1 MGIDLRETHILGPT
15 TYQRLVGAER
25 CPALAAHG
33 IAEVGLS
40 RCDRAFRVLVDRPA
54 AAQGVFVLDHAGA
67 VLVDGAWRRVSEQ
80 ACYLCP
86 PGLRRG
92 YHAVEQDFHFG
103 WIAWLPGAVPGMPQ
117 VPTLTQRPCEALAES
132 IRQLWREVTG
142 AGEAVMLAHLVP
154 LVRQQVG
161 RLLGAHRRLDC
172 LWEEV
177 DADPAHP
184 WTVADL
190 ASRISV
196 SDEQL
201 RRLCRA
207 EHDQGPME
215 RVRGLRLDRAAA
227 LLRSTTMPVAAVGA
241 ATGYAD
247 PEAFA
252 TAFRRRFGCGPTA
265 WRAASG
271 SRG

>member
-1 MGIDLRETHILGPT
+1 MGLDLRETHILGPT
-15 TYQRLVGAER
+15 TYQRLVGASR

-40 RCDRAFRVLVDRPA
+40 RCDRAFRVVVDRPA
-54 AAQGVFVLDHAGA
+54 AALAVFVLDHAGA

-86 PGLRRG
+86 SGLRRG
-92 YHAVEQDFHFG
+92 YHAIEQDFHLG
-103 WIAWLPGAVPGMPQ
+103 WIAWNPGPVPGMPA
-117 VPTLTQRPCEALAES
+117 VPTLAQRPCEALAES
-132 IRQLWREVTG
+132 VRLLWREVTG
-142 AGEAVMLAHLVP
+142 SADAVLMAHLVP
-154 LVRQQVG
+154 LVRLHIG
-161 RLLGAHRRLDC
+161 RLLGAERRLDR

-190 ASRISV
+190 ASRIGV
-196 SDEQL
+196 GDEQL

-207 EHDQGPME
+207 EHGQGPME
-215 RVRGLRLDRAAA
+215 RVRALRLERAAA
-227 LLRSTTMPVAAVGA
+227 LLRSTAMPVAAVGA

-252 TAFRRRFGCGPTA
+252 TAFRRRFGRGPTV
-265 WRAASG
+265 WRNQPSE
-271 SRG
+271 